1 MWRGIQR
8 LADSPEALGNIIFG
22 RSQQRIVADVEM
34 ADQVRW
40 QTMFVTC
47 AAVTLALPVLW
58 IFDVLNLGFDVLRLG
73 LHMGVA
79 LVAGAAAVGFY
90 RGLGKEKMARVVC
103 VMFYVL
109 LLLFSASDGLFHS
122 SVHFWALGN
131 TVLAAFTGG
140 GWFAAIAAGGYA
152 AALGTLSWLWP
163 ELGVTAGTRL
173 FINFAADFAGAVI
186 ILLYFSGIFERGRRR
201 QMGMIKAQ
209 NEELLKAQAS
219 VVQNARVIALGEMA
233 GNIAHEISN
242 PLAVIRGRAEQLG
255 RMMKMPK
262 DESTDERQGKIV
274 ENIITTADRIQRIV
288 NGLRTYGRLD
298 TGLGR
303 RAMHLEEVVREIVE
317 LCRDRALKK
326 RVSVEVRI
334 NAESWVT
341 ADAVQI
347 GQIVMNLLNNAIDAL
362 GESSERQVWLV
373 SEVAE
378 DKVTLNVVDS
388 GAGVPEDIQDKIFQP
403 YFSTKPSGVGTGL
416 GLPMSLGIARSHGG
430 DLVYARRDGRSC
442 FVLTLPKAAP
452 PSWGGGAGSD
462 QGGT

>member
-1 MWRGIQR
+1 
-8 LADSPEALGNIIFG
+8 
-22 RSQQRIVADVEM
+22 
-34 ADQVRW
+34 
-40 QTMFVTC
+40 
-47 AAVTLALPVLW
+47 
-58 IFDVLNLGFDVLRLG
+58 
-73 LHMGVA
+73 
-79 LVAGAAAVGFY
+79 
-90 RGLGKEKMARVVC
+90 
-103 VMFYVL
+103 
-109 LLLFSASDGLFHS
+109 
-122 SVHFWALGN
+122 
-131 TVLAAFTGG
+131 
-140 GWFAAIAAGGYA
+140 
-152 AALGTLSWLWP
+152 
-163 ELGVTAGTRL
+163 
-173 FINFAADFAGAVI
+173 
-186 ILLYFSGIFERGRRR
+186 
-201 QMGMIKAQ
+201 
-209 NEELLKAQAS
+209 
-219 VVQNARVIALGEMA
+219 
-233 GNIAHEISN
+233 
-242 PLAVIRGRAEQLG
+242 
-255 RMMKMPK
+255 
-262 DESTDERQGKIV
+262 
-274 ENIITTADRIQRIV
+274 V